1 MWCCR
6 CQQEVPAAR
15 GLAGPPKCPRCSA
28 VLLASAEARTVAAI
42 SDCGVELDTFSRA
55 TQPLPTVRERLGG
68 EPLNQQLRRLE
79 RKLRPPVRRD
89 DAHGFTT
96 RFTSVPPFDAA
107 HEDVSDDLQIAAA
120 NLRTEPGSARTTPT
134 WGISLLLAAGGTAFM
149 CGVLLLVAANML
161 LHPGAWRWGFAAT
174 ITGEGLLIS
183 GLAAMATRLWRNSR
197 RINAQ
202 LDGID
207 VRLVEVQSTLTH
219 AAANVTTGS
228 LRGALRRL
236 DRPALPSST

>member
-6 CQQEVPAAR
+6 CQQDVPAAR
-15 GLAGPPKCPRCSA
+15 GLAGPPKCPRCTT
-28 VLLASAEARTVAAI
+28 VLLWSAEARAVASV
-42 SDCGVELDTFSRA
+42 SDCGLDLDTFSRA
-55 TQPLPTVRERLGG
+55 ARPLPTVRERLGG
-68 EPLNQQLRRLE
+68 DPLHHQLRRLE

-96 RFTSVPPFDAA
+96 RFNGGAPFDDS
-107 HEDVSDDLQIAAA
+107 HEEVSDDLQIAAS
-120 NLRTEPGSARTTPT
+120 NLRTELGPARSAPT

-149 CGVLLLVAANML
+149 CGVLLLVTANML

-174 ITGEGLLIS
+174 IAGEGLLIG
-183 GLAAMATRLWRNSR
+183 GLAAMAMRLWRNSR

-202 LDGID
+202 LDCLD
-207 VRLVEVQSTLTH
+207 CRLVEVQSTLTH
-219 AAANVTTGS
+219 AAANVTTSS

-236 DRPALPSST
+236 ERPTPAL

>member
-6 CQQEVPAAR
+6 CQQQVPAAR

-28 VLLASAEARTVAAI
+28 VLLQSAEARAVACI

-55 TQPLPTVRERLGG
+55 TRPLPTIRERLGD
-68 EPLNQQLRRLE
+68 EPLQQQLRRLE

-96 RFTSVPPFDAA
+96 RFNSAAAFDDS
-107 HEDVSDDLQIAAA
+107 HDVSDDLQIAAD
-120 NLRTEPGSARTTPT
+120 LRIAPAPARTTPT

-149 CGVLLLVAANML
+149 CGVLLLIAANML

-174 ITGEGLLIS
+174 ITGEGLLIG
-183 GLAAMATRLWRNSR
+183 GLAAMAMRLWRNSR

-207 VRLVEVQSTLTH
+207 CRLVEVQSTLTH

-228 LRGALRRL
+228 LRGALRRI
-236 DRPALPSST
+236 DRPALPLST

>member
-15 GLAGPPKCPRCSA
+15 GLSGPPKCPRCTA
-28 VLLASAEARTVAAI
+28 VLLWSAEARAVAGV
-42 SDCGVELDTFSRA
+42 SDCGLDLDTFSRA
-55 TQPLPTVRERLGG
+55 TRPLPSVRERLGD
-68 EPLNQQLRRLE
+68 EPLQQQLRRLE

-96 RFTSVPPFDAA
+96 RFSGVAPFDDS
-107 HEDVSDDLQIAAA
+107 HEDVSDDLLIAAA
-120 NLRTEPGSARTTPT
+120 DLQTYPNAARPAPT
-134 WGISLLLAAGGTAFM
+134 WGISLLLAAGGTAFI
-149 CGVLLLVAANML
+149 CGVLLLVTANML

-174 ITGEGLLIS
+174 ITGEGLLIG
-183 GLAAMATRLWRNSR
+183 GLAAMAMRLWRNSR

-207 VRLVEVQSTLTH
+207 CRLVEVQSTLTH
-219 AAANVTTGS
+219 AAANVTANS

-236 DRPALPSST
+236 DCPTPVM

>member
-15 GLAGPPKCPRCSA
+15 GLSGPPKCSRCSA
-28 VLLASAEARTVAAI
+28 VLLASAEARAVACI

-55 TQPLPTVRERLGG
+55 TRPLPCVRERLGD
-68 EPLNQQLRRLE
+68 EPLQQQLRRLE
-79 RKLRPPVRRD
+79 RKLRPPVRRH

-96 RFTSVPPFDAA
+96 RFNGVAPFGDS
-107 HEDVSDDLQIAAA
+107 HEDASDDLQVAAA
-120 NLRTEPGSARTTPT
+120 NLQICPSPARPAPT
-134 WGISLLLAAGGTAFM
+134 WGISLLLAAGATAFI
-149 CGVLLLVAANML
+149 CGVLLLITANML

-174 ITGEGLLIS
+174 ITGEGLLIG
-183 GLAAMATRLWRNSR
+183 GLAAMAMRLWRNSR

-219 AAANVTTGS
+219 AAANFTTSS
-228 LRGALRRL
+228 LRGAIRRL
-236 DRPALPSST
+236 DRPAIQSF

>member
-1 MWCCR
+1 
-6 CQQEVPAAR
+6 
-15 GLAGPPKCPRCSA
+15 
-28 VLLASAEARTVAAI
+28 VLLQSAEARAVASI
-42 SDCGVELDTFSRA
+42 SDCGLDLDTFSRA
-55 TQPLPTVRERLGG
+55 TRPLPTVRERLGD
-68 EPLNQQLRRLE
+68 EPLQQQLRRLE

-89 DAHGFTT
+89 EAHGFTA
-96 RFTSVPPFDAA
+96 RLNSVAPFRDS

-120 NLRTEPGSARTTPT
+120 NLRIEPGSVRTTPT

-174 ITGEGLLIS
+174 ITGEGLLIG
-183 GLAAMATRLWRNSR
+183 GLAAMAARLWRNSR

-207 VRLVEVQSTLTH
+207 CRLVEVQSTLTH
-219 AAANVTTGS
+219 AAANVTTSS

-236 DRPALPSST
+236 DRPAIQSF